1 MNAKIKD
8 ICLATGLSVG
18 TVCEALN
25 GKPRVAEK
33 TRKRVREVA
42 EQLNYR
48 PNNLGRALQSR
59 RSSLLGYFCI
69 DITVSFLAEVLH
81 ELTFAA
87 TAKGYGI
94 LFQTPL
100 YSSESEIDRIDF
112 LLSKNVECII
122 TSGCE
127 PATWEYLRKIKKRGI
142 PVIGTSCY
150 SMFPEIPYVVT
161 DDYLG
166 GETAANCLLDLKHR
180 KMAFF
185 SLDRLPNYRE
195 PGFKETL
202 QKKGIG
208 SCVSCHSV
216 DRLAALCAAPPVERI
231 SAIFAYCDEDALI
244 AKRTVEKSGL
254 RVPDDVSIIG
264 FDDSLNSRLE
274 EVNLSTLAHATKTIG
289 TETINSVLKEI
300 NRESTESILIPPIL
314 KLRKST
320 RNCKH
325 PQSNNIINPRRT
337 EK

>member
-1 MNAKIKD
+1 
-8 ICLATGLSVG
+8 
-18 TVCEALN
+18 
-25 GKPRVAEK
+25 
-33 TRKRVREVA
+33 
-42 EQLNYR
+42 
-48 PNNLGRALQSR
+48 
-59 RSSLLGYFCI
+59 
-69 DITVSFLAEVLH
+69 
-81 ELTFAA
+81 
-87 TAKGYGI
+87 
-94 LFQTPL
+94 
-100 YSSESEIDRIDF
+100 
-112 LLSKNVECII
+112 
-122 TSGCE
+122 
-127 PATWEYLRKIKKRGI
+127 
-142 PVIGTSCY
+142 
-150 SMFPEIPYVVT
+150 
-161 DDYLG
+161 
-166 GETAANCLLDLKHR
+166 
-180 KMAFF
+180 MAFF

>member
-8 ICLATGLSVG
+8 ICRVTGLSVG

-33 TRKRVREVA
+33 TRNRVREVA

-59 RSSLLGYFCI
+59 KSSLLGYFCI
-69 DITVSFLAEVLH
+69 DITVSILAGVLH

-87 TAKGYGI
+87 TLKGYGI

-127 PATWEYLRKIKKRGI
+127 LATWEYLRKIKKQGI
-142 PVIGTSCY
+142 PVVGASCY

-166 GETAANCLLDLKHR
+166 GEMAANCLLGLKHR
-180 KMAFF
+180 RMAFF
-185 SLDRLPNYRE
+185 SFNRPPNYRE
-195 PGFKETL
+195 PSFKETL
-202 QKKGIG
+202 RKKGIS
-208 SCVSCHSV
+208 SCVSCYSV
-216 DRLAALCAAPPVERI
+216 EQLAALCAAPPAERI
-231 SAIFAYCDEDALI
+231 SAIFAYCDDDALI

-254 RVPDDVSIIG
+254 RVPDDVSLIG
-264 FDDSLNSRLE
+264 FDDSMNSRLE
-274 EVNLSTLAHATKTIG
+274 EINLSTFAHATETIG
-289 TETINSVLKEI
+289 KETINSALKEI
-300 NRESTESILIPPIL
+300 NHEAAESVLVPPFL
-314 KLRKST
+314 KLRKTTASC
-320 RNCKH
+320 RN
-325 PQSNNIINPRRT
+325 P
-337 EK
+337 E